1 MKLTNELGIAE
12 KVFFEGFVKNPYSYF
27 KNCEVF
33 VLSSKWEGLPTV
45 LIEAMACN
53 CKVISTDC
61 PGGSAYILEDGKWGE
76 LTHVGDVD
84 DLSNAML
91 KTLSNTSSIET
102 NIRAKD
108 FSKQKTMKKY
118 ISLIEDRAI

>member
-1 MKLTNELGIAE
+1 
-12 KVFFEGFVKNPYSYF
+12 
-27 KNCEVF
+27 
-33 VLSSKWEGLPTV
+33 
-45 LIEAMACN
+45 MACN

-61 PGGSAYILEDGKWGE
+61 PGGSAYILEDGKWGK

>member
-1 MKLTNELGIAE
+1 M
-12 KVFFEGFVKNPYSYF
+12 KNPYSYF

-61 PGGSAYILEDGKWGE
+61 PGGSAYILEEGKWGE
-76 LTHVGDVD
+76 LTNIGDID
-84 DLSNAML
+84 GLSKAIL
-91 KTLSNTSSIET
+91 KTIRNKNSVKT
-102 NIRAKD
+102 NIRAED